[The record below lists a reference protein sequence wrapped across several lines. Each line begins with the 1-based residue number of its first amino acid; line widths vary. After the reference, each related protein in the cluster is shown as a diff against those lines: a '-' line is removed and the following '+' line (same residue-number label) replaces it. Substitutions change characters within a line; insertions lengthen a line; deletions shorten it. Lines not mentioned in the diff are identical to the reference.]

1 MSEHKNVSPTS
12 DLGYWDTKELCTSC
26 RRLAPKEEVAKCP
39 NCDSVVCEVCQN
51 YTTAN
56 CDRCK

>member
-1 MSEHKNVSPTS
+1 MTDKNVSPTS
-12 DLGYWDTKELCTSC
+12 DLGYWDTKELCKSC

-39 NCDSVVCEVCQN
+39 TCDSVVCGICQN
-51 YTTAN
+51 YAEAN